1 MRLSFNLIAL
11 LLLACFA
18 LPVPAEQAKTIEY
31 EAWYT
36 LKLGGQK
43 AGYMHASLEEE
54 DGKLINKT
62 SMVLTIKRG
71 DVDMRIEQAS
81 RFIETLDYK
90 PLRSSSSMKFALM
103 ATEQEI
109 DFTGDQWVVTSR
121 NAGQETRSKVAPP
134 KIKWMTPGAMTDYV
148 LQAIE
153 NGDKD
158 ITVTSLDPT
167 MGTTPIKTQ
176 MTRGETENIEVFGKT
191 IAATKWVTRTTAAP
205 GVEIE
210 QWSDENGIPVKQRIP
225 MLPGMEVEML
235 LADKELAL
243 AEFDAPEL
251 LAASLIEPDMAI
263 RNPRKLKRAVFD
275 LVGED
280 LKENVGDAV
289 PEAGFQQTE
298 WVDGKTLRVTIDLDK
313 PVIPER
319 FIVAGEAMNASSML
333 NFKDEAIQKLIK
345 QAVDPSAIKQA
356 DKNPA
361 PELGI
366 KARQQA
372 AKSLRDF
379 VRDHIEQKDLSVGFA
394 SASEVARTGRGDCTE
409 HACLLAAMLR
419 GAGIPS
425 RTVTGLVYAD
435 QFAGR
440 KDIFGFHMWT
450 QAWGVDEQGNR
461 RWIDLDAALPGD
473 IDGFDA
479 THIALS
485 TSTMQDGEGFN
496 DMVTLFPLMQG
507 LEVKVI
513 ELEWAQ

>member
-1 MRLSFNLIAL
+1 MRTPRLNIFAL
-11 LLLACFA
+11 LLILGLT
-18 LPVPAEQAKTIEY
+18 LPVSAKQAKTLEY
-31 EAWYT
+31 EAWYI

-43 AGYMHASLEEE
+43 AGYMHASLKEE

-62 SMVLTIKRG
+62 SMALTIKRG
-71 DVDMRIEQAS
+71 DVDMRIEQSS
-81 RFIETLDYK
+81 RFVETLDYK
-90 PLRSSSSMKFALM
+90 PLSSSSSMKFALM
-103 ATEQEI
+103 ATEQKV

-121 NAGQETRSKVAPP
+121 NAGQESQSTIDPP
-134 KIKWMTPGAMTDYV
+134 DIEWMTPGAMTEHL

-153 NGDKD
+153 NGDKE
-158 ITVTSLDPT
+158 ITVTSLDPA
-167 MGTTPIKTQ
+167 MGVTPIKTQ

-191 IAATKWVTRTTAAP
+191 IAATKWVTTTTAAP

-210 QWSDENGIPVKQRIP
+210 QWSDENGMPVKQRIP

-251 LAASLIEPDMAI
+251 LAASLIEPDKPI
-263 RNPRKLKRAVFD
+263 KDPRKLKRAVFD
-275 LVGED
+275 LAGED

-289 PEAGFQQTE
+289 PNSGYQATE
-298 WVDGKTLRVTIDLDK
+298 WINGNTLRVTVDLDDERK
-313 PVIPER
+313 SKEAQPEDSYL
-319 FIVAGEAMNASSML
+319 AATSML
-333 NFKDEAIQKLIK
+333 NHEDEIIEKYKRQLLEGKRYVRGFGEEYTQQLINF
-345 QAVDPSAIKQA
+345 AEAF
-356 DKNPA
+356 
-361 PELGI
+361 
-366 KARQQA
+366 RH
-372 AKSLRDF
+372 F
-379 VRDHIEQKDLSVGFA
+379 VCEHIEAKDLSVGFA
-394 SASEVARTGRGDCTE
+394 SASETVRTKQGDCTE

-440 KDIFGFHMWT
+440 KDIFGYHMWT
-450 QAWGVDEQGNR
+450 QAWIMTEEGKGY
-461 RWIDLDAALPGD
+461 WLDLDAALPGD

-485 TSTMQDGEGFN
+485 TSAMKDGEGFN

-513 ELEWAQ
+513 DLEWAE